1 MTLDKINQI
10 LIADGLYNLKNV
22 VILTSVVFK

>member
-1 MTLDKINQI
+1 MTLDKINEI
-10 LIADGLYNLKNV
+10 LIADGLHNLKNV